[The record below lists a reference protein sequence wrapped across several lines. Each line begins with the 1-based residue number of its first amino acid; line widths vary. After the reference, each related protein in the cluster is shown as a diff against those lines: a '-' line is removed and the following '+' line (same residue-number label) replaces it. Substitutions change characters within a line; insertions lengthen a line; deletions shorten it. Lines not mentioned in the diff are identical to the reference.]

1 MQNVRNST
9 SAAHQMQVGG
19 NHYLKLA
26 IQPVE
31 YAMANKLDTCQAN
44 IVKYVTR
51 FREKNG
57 IEDLRKAQ
65 HYIELLIAYETK
77 EK

>member
-1 MQNVRNST
+1 MQSVRNST
-9 SAAHQMQVGG
+9 SAAHQTQVGG
-19 NHYLKLA
+19 DHYLKWA

-31 YAMANKLDTCQAN
+31 YAMANNLDACQAN

>member
-31 YAMANKLDTCQAN
+31 YAMANNLDTCQAN

>member
-31 YAMANKLDTCQAN
+31 YAMANKLDACQAN